1 MWKYDSEVMHA
12 CRIREEE
19 KHLKGVDAWALL
31 HLNWICCACGGK
43 KHYCWSADTFG
54 TICFITQSILILICR
69 CWKHYGRLLLL
80 LVLPAINIK
89 NMRTLNTYIIAT
101 IYTYI
106 AVHLSKKTILIPIF
120 LVNQNR
126 TFRLVWNF
134 ISFCEL
140 WYMKFCYNYFK
151 QKHRKKNAK
160 MNEK

>member
-1 MWKYDSEVMHA
+1 MSSAPSKLDLLRMWW
-12 CRIREEE
+12 EETLLL
-19 KHLKGVDAWALL
+19 KCWYIWDHLFYYSVNTHINLQVL
-31 HLNWICCACGGK
+31 
-43 KHYCWSADTFG
+43 
-54 TICFITQSILILICR
+54 
-69 CWKHYGRLLLL
+69 KHYGRLLLL